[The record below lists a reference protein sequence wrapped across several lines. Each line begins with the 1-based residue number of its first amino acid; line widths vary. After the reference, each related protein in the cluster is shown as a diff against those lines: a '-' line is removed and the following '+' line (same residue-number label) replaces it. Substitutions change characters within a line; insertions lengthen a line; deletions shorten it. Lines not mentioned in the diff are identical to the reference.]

1 MKQLNKY
8 IVEKLKLNKD
18 ISTIK
23 HNYQPETADELR
35 KLLKKLISE
44 RGKDADLNDIDVS
57 KIEKLSPI
65 KNPWSDGYDGLF
77 EDLDP
82 HNIDISSW
90 DVSNSTGFGAMF
102 WNCENF
108 DCDLS
113 DWDMSKAKEI
123 NTMFRGCKKF
133 TGKGLEKW
141 NIKNVK
147 GMNEVFMGCNESI
160 IPSWYKKR

>member
-1 MKQLNKY
+1 MKKINNY
-8 IVEKLKLNKD
+8 IVEKLKLNRD
-18 ISTIK
+18 IGKIEY
-23 HNYQPETADELR
+23 NYQPETEDELR

-57 KIEKLSPI
+57 KLKKLSPI
-65 KNPWSDGYDGLF
+65 KNPYTDGYDGLF

-90 DVSNSTGFGAMF
+90 DVSNVTGFGAMF
-102 WNCENF
+102 WNCANF

-113 DWDMSKAKEI
+113 KWDMSKAKEI
-123 NTMFRGCKKF
+123 NTMFRGCKSF
-133 TGKGLEKW
+133 RGKGIEKW

-147 GMNEVFMGCNESI
+147 GMRETFSGCNTAI
-160 IPSWYKKR
+160 IPSWYKNT